1 MIEAGE
7 SMKLTA
13 AVSPENAPDKTVNW
27 SVRSGAEY
35 VQTAQ
40 DGDGFTVTGVKPGV
54 CYIKASASDG
64 SGVSASVRITVVGSL
79 QESKTEDLIEEYIR
93 CKIAAGNE
101 SKAEKIVNFLAASGD
116 KPRAEAASYC
126 AVLYF
131 GEADPAVR
139 TCLSWLFSKV
149 AEVDVFSVPI
159 TYPLNYKDFVKAHLW
174 RTDYETYLRESDYM
188 DFPERVEPLIADY
201 VPIAEEY
208 AATRQAEVVKNDY
221 NATYAVLISL
231 GFDGFLPGEPDMAYR
246 AREAIAA
253 MNELLQA
260 VKYGIP
266 PEGLTEYTRKEYS
279 MYEEYWGSEDHIH
292 TVSRYLYSIDA
303 FYAYFEKYLPKDTV
317 KSFIER
323 HAVYSDVTD
332 IYEAVYIHDKTVNLS
347 GEMAINLFRE
357 YVFPKTAVLESQ
369 SGNKAV
375 VSVELEP
382 ATGLAP
388 PTLRMTLEIEE
399 DESGVRIT
407 GGELMEKIFAPSA
420 EAVETAYKA
429 MKAYML
435 LRQGKDYERHSQYVK
450 YEDVPD
456 EYKDKISP
464 DAQFPV
470 IIVRYVLGD
479 LKMNVSD
486 EIYGELTKKT
496 DVYDGV
502 FVHPDKAPGTVEIGY
517 PCHPGI
523 VMNFDI
529 DTPYYYARQEFLM
542 SVEIIKSDKKGA
554 VLCADFKVDGEV
566 RSYTFE
572 ITYKNGAAI
581 LTGGTFVTEIIF
593 GE

>member
-1 MIEAGE
+1 
-7 SMKLTA
+7 
-13 AVSPENAPDKTVNW
+13 
-27 SVRSGAEY
+27 
-35 VQTAQ
+35 
-40 DGDGFTVTGVKPGV
+40 
-54 CYIKASASDG
+54 
-64 SGVSASVRITVVGSL
+64 
-79 QESKTEDLIEEYIR
+79 
-93 CKIAAGNE
+93 
-101 SKAEKIVNFLAASGD
+101 
-116 KPRAEAASYC
+116 
-126 AVLYF
+126 
-131 GEADPAVR
+131 
-139 TCLSWLFSKV
+139 
-149 AEVDVFSVPI
+149 
-159 TYPLNYKDFVKAHLW
+159 
-174 RTDYETYLRESDYM
+174 
-188 DFPERVEPLIADY
+188 
-201 VPIAEEY
+201 
-208 AATRQAEVVKNDY
+208 
-221 NATYAVLISL
+221 
-231 GFDGFLPGEPDMAYR
+231 
-246 AREAIAA
+246 
-253 MNELLQA
+253 
-260 VKYGIP
+260 
-266 PEGLTEYTRKEYS
+266 
-279 MYEEYWGSEDHIH
+279 
-292 TVSRYLYSIDA
+292 
-303 FYAYFEKYLPKDTV
+303 
-317 KSFIER
+317 
-323 HAVYSDVTD
+323 AVYSDVTNV
-332 IYEAVYIHDKTVNLS
+332 YEAVYIHDKTVNLS

-369 SGNKAV
+369 NGNKAV

-407 GGELMEKIFAPSA
+407 GGELIEKIFAPSA
-420 EAVETAYKA
+420 EAVESAYDA
-429 MKAYML
+429 MYAYML
-435 LRQGKDYERHSQYVK
+435 LRQGKDYERHSQCVK

-529 DTPYYYARQEFLM
+529 DTPYYYARLEFLM